1 MSEEEE
7 EKNTQQNQS
16 EKESDKVFEANPED
30 LKKIPS
36 TLYHFIISIFSFK
49 QDKDVNPI
57 AVSEAIEKSIVFK
70 GYNVWVLICSILIA
84 SIGLNINSP
93 AVIIG
98 AMLISPLM
106 GPIRGI
112 GLAVGTNDFRLL
124 LNSLVNFG
132 VATGVS
138 ILFSFIYFLITPFKQ
153 STPEILDRTET
164 QILSVLIALFGGLA
178 GIIATSKN
186 DNSTVIP
193 GVAIATA
200 LMPPLCVSGYGL
212 ATGNFDYFIGALYL
226 FLINSIFICLT
237 TILVIRY
244 LKFPLKSY
252 LNKKKERKIKIY
264 ILAFLLIILI
274 PSGIKFA
281 QVWSKSVFNANIETF
296 INEEIKPI
304 GEHNSFG
311 IVDKN
316 IDYTKTKQSLTLSII
331 GDGYLSDNQI
341 SFLQKKL
348 SKIEP
353 DCKLIVNQNKIPDN
367 QLTPEYFNNVIGN
380 YNKLLTEK
388 DKEIDELNKKIN
400 SNTGHKFDMEKTEKW
415 LRFQENFKALKSF
428 SASNAY
434 EIKMNNKIDTVLL
447 FRADWNDSI
456 LNPVRTKKLNDFI
469 KIEFNTNDFELIE
482 TTN

>member
-1 MSEEEE
+1 MSEEE
-7 EKNTQQNQS
+7 KNSQQNQS

-36 TLYHFIISIFSFK
+36 TLYHFFISIFSFK

-57 AVSEAIEKSIVFK
+57 AVSEAIEKSVEFK

-84 SIGLNINSP
+84 SIGLNMNSV
-93 AVIIG
+93 AVVIG

-112 GLAVGTNDFRLL
+112 GLAVGTNNFKLL
-124 LNSLVNFG
+124 LFSLTNFG

-138 ILFSFIYFLITPFKQ
+138 VLFSFLYFLLTPFKEV
-153 STPEILDRTET
+153 TPEIFARTEPL
-164 QILSVLIALFGGLA
+164 ILDVLIASFGGLA
-178 GIIATSKN
+178 GIIAAAKN
-186 DNSTVIP
+186 DNSTVLP

-212 ATGNFDYFIGALYL
+212 ATGNWNYFLGASYL
-226 FLINSIFICLT
+226 FVLNSIFICLT

-281 QVWSKSVFNANIETF
+281 QVWSKSIFNANIERF
-296 INEEIKPI
+296 ITNEINPI
-304 GEHNSFG
+304 GETNGFS
-311 IVDKN
+311 IVSKN
-316 IDYTKTKQSLTLSII
+316 TEYSSDSQSLTLSIVGNGRI
-331 GDGYLSDNQI
+331 SDLRI
-341 SFLQKKL
+341 EELRKKL
-348 SKIEP
+348 HEIEP
-353 DCKLIVNQNKIPDN
+353 DCELKINQNKIPDN